1 MEAVQLALTREG
13 AVRFEVR
20 AQPRARASRI
30 TAVRAGALVVQ
41 LTAPPENG
49 AANEDLVATLARALS
64 VAKRQVVLVRGGAS
78 RAKVVDILGLGIDE
92 VRARLMAALA

>member
-30 TAVRAGALVVQ
+30 ATVRAGALVVQ
-41 LTAPPENG
+41 VTAPPQDGE
-49 AANEDLVATLARALS
+49 ANDELVATLARALS
-64 VAKRQVVLVRGGAS
+64 VAKRDVAIVRGAAS
-78 RAKVVDILGLGIDE
+78 RAKVVDVVGLGLAE
-92 VRARLMAALA
+92 VRARLMAAMA